1 MEKNNIAMTQI
12 MGYKFLALG
21 FIIGIGAWISGLA
34 LGDSCAELLGFFDN
48 YNTKQ
53 EGTANNASQQDAD
66 GTSITY
72 DLSYHLVTLA
82 YYYVVSSAIWL
93 GGIIMGFVYMLPKYE
108 EYDCPVNPDVARYAP
123 VPGLIAQE
131 LDVESCKNAVG
142 QIFTIADLNG
152 DGSIS
157 RCENV
162 QFLKAMGNT
171 DK

>member
-53 EGTANNASQQDAD
+53 EGTANGASSADAD

-72 DLSYHLVTLA
+72 DLTYHLVTTM
-82 YYYVVSSAIWL
+82 YTYFVVSAIAV
-93 GGIIMGFVYMLPKYE
+93 GGYIFGFVFLGQE
-108 EYDCPVNPDVARYAP
+108 EE
-123 VPGLIAQE
+123 Q
-131 LDVESCKNAVG
+131 
-142 QIFTIADLNG
+142 
-152 DGSIS
+152 
-157 RCENV
+157 
-162 QFLKAMGNT
+162 
-171 DK
+171 